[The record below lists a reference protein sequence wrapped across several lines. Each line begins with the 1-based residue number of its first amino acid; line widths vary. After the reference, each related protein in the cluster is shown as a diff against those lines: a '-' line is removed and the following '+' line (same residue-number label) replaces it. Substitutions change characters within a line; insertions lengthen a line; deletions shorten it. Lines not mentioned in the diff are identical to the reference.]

1 MRYLLIAAA
10 AVLPA
15 WSAAV
20 AQDSQYGAPSPAPA
34 QLDDSTRIRIGIGA
48 QLQPKYVG
56 DDGTSVGP
64 LFHFNIARNGQEF
77 AFGAPDDSPGVAV
90 VSSDG
95 FSFGPSI
102 NLTGRRRESD
112 VGAPVGNV
120 ARTIEVGG
128 FAQYQA
134 GDSWRLRAELRQGLN
149 GHDGLVGEV
158 SADKIWRDGDRYV
171 FSLGPRVMFSD
182 ARYQRAYFGVSP
194 GASVA
199 SGLPEYR
206 PGSGVHAVGVAS
218 GLTYALDDRWGLF
231 GYAKYERLVG
241 DAAKSPI
248 VRTYGSRNQL
258 SGGLGLNY
266 TFTLSH

>member
-1 MRYLLIAAA
+1 MKYLLIAAA
-10 AVLPA
+10 AILPA
-15 WSAAV
+15 WGAAE
-20 AQDSQYGAPSPAPA
+20 AQDVQAAPPPPSAPV
-34 QLDDSTRIRIGIGA
+34 DDVTRIRIGLGA
-48 QLQPKYVG
+48 QLQPLYVG

-64 LFHFNIARNGQEF
+64 LFHFNIARHGQEF
-77 AFGAPDDSPGVAV
+77 AFGAPDDSPGIAV

-95 FSFGPSI
+95 FSFGPSV

-128 FAQYQA
+128 FAQYLA

-171 FSLGPRVMFSD
+171 FSIGPRVMFSN

-194 GASVA
+194 AASLA

-206 PGSGVHAVGVAS
+206 PGGGIHAVGVAS
-218 GLTYALDDRWGLF
+218 GLTYSLNDRWGLF

-258 SGGLGLNY
+258 SGGLGVNY
-266 TFTLSH
+266 TFTFRH

>member
-1 MRYLLIAAA
+1 MNKVLFTLAAI
-10 AVLPA
+10 LPA
-15 WSAAV
+15 WSGAA
-20 AQDSQYGAPSPAPA
+20 AQETQAPPTSATP
-34 QLDDSTRIRIGIGA
+34 DNNDVRIRIGVGA

-64 LFHFNIARNGQEF
+64 LIHVNVARDGREF
-77 AFGAPDDSPGVAV
+77 AFGAPDDSPGVAI
-90 VSSDG
+90 VSSGG
-95 FSFGPSI
+95 FSFGPSV

-120 ARTIEVGG
+120 SRTVEVGG

-134 GDSWRLRAELRQGLN
+134 GDSWRLRAELRKGIN

-171 FSLGPRVMFSD
+171 FSIGPRVMFSD

-194 GASVA
+194 AASPA
-199 SGLPEYR
+199 SGLPVYR
-206 PGSGVHAVGVAS
+206 PGGGVHAVGIAS
-218 GLTYALDDRWGLF
+218 GLTYALDSRWGLF
-231 GYAKYERLVG
+231 GYAKYERLVS

-248 VRTYGSRNQL
+248 IRTYGSRNQV

-266 TFTLSH
+266 TFTLRH